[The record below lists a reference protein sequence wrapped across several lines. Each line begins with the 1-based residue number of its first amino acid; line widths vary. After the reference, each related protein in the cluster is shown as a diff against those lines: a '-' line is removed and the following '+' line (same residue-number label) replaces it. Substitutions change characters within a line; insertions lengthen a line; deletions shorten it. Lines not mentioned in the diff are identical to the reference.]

1 MYIGAEQAKLYSG
14 DVGQQAFAELGF
26 DSLGYIK
33 VIKDDATGQTAAAL
47 YSGIG
52 ILVTVAAN
60 ADTVEGLA
68 MQHNIELLSVH

>member
-1 MYIGAEQAKLYSG
+1 MYIGSEQAKLYSG

-33 VIKDDATGQTAAAL
+33 MLKDDATGQTAAAL

-52 ILVTVAAN
+52 ILVTVTQT
-60 ADTVEGLA
+60 ADMAEGLA
-68 MQHNIELLSVH
+68 LQHDIEVLSIH

>member
-14 DVGQQAFAELGF
+14 TVGQQAFAELGF

-33 VIKDDATGQTAAAL
+33 MIKDELTGQTAAAL